1 MAIGGA
7 RPASKA
13 RLTSAMARHRAFNAD
28 RFLDKFEGQEDLLRS
43 YAGLWNGGL
52 LVDAASLDVES
63 FKEFIV
69 NGDGDR
75 KDEFMEGLYRA
86 YDLSNERGHE
96 DLAAS
101 CRDLGY
107 DPDPGGVL
115 PVECLSLK
123 VRTENEEAFNLA
135 YDRCAMHQAER
146 FSVFQGEAG
155 RSIPDVKA
163 ATEQLQR
170 KLSAVFKGNKNSDR
184 VLVRQYQEGAYTN
197 FIVYHE
203 KRTQAML
210 VFQGSRIKP
219 RVSPTVLRPAQQDFL
234 SYNTET
240 GQVEIEARFEK
251 EESALR
257 KSFAECCF
265 GDPELFEKPEA
276 AQKFTLGV
284 IACEDFALEVDEG
297 DSAALVELHFRL
309 KQKHGPAFVIRSKN
323 VLETLDLNSL
333 RQRLSGATIQ
343 KAVFKIGFP
352 DDGRGK
358 RVEVSGTNRISFKRA
373 THAEDVF
380 RYLSNWKILSV

>member
-1 MAIGGA
+1 
-7 RPASKA
+7 
-13 RLTSAMARHRAFNAD
+13 MARHRAFNAD